1 MAALSER
8 PEWRED
14 ALVER
19 FAREIRPQLDAAELR
34 IEPLLAID
42 IESRDQRDEGSA
54 EHRIPAK
61 LWERLRAQFV
71 A

>member
-1 MAALSER
+1 MAALGSR

-19 FAREIRPQLDAAELR
+19 FAREIRPQLNDAELR
-34 IEPLLAID
+34 IEPLLVID
-42 IESRDQRDEGSA
+42 D

-61 LWERLRAQFV
+61 LWERLRAQF
-71 A
+71 AA

>member
-1 MAALSER
+1 MAALAER

-19 FAREIRPQLDAAELR
+19 FAGEIRPQLDAGELR

-42 IESRDQRDEGSA
+42 G
-54 EHRIPAK
+54 EHRIPAA
-61 LWERLRAQFV
+61 LWERLRAQF
-71 A
+71 AA